1 MQSTSMIGVA
11 AGVLAMSS
19 AVAWPYP
26 VMAMDPPGY
35 TAPFVDSLETLTFPL
50 LAMIRCVPGWA
61 PALRADPA
69 LQALAAARAQR
80 VAAASACTPRPDCLA
95 EAWAWTPADI
105 ATVTAALRTVAA
117 RPGMADVLV
126 RTHMRASG
134 RFARH
139 AALANAELLAA
150 AWADTAAGLNHLVA
164 VYGAGEPPRYPAIDA
179 IIFDVK
185 RPEFAA
191 VLDAHA
197 RVTEAAARPDD
208 LVFDPSLRFGIGLLR
223 LNERTDAAAFRPLL
237 AGENTAA
244 LAQVRRTRW
253 SDYRYPALLVFGHG
267 PETAQSRTG
276 VLGHIRM
283 ARAADLFARRLAPF
297 IIVSGG
303 NVHPNRTPFNE
314 AIEMKRLLIAQY
326 AIPADRILIEPHA
339 RHTTTNLRNSARL
352 LLAARFPTN
361 QPSLIVTDPSTAPYI
376 GCKVLQERT
385 RAETGVLPGVVAP
398 ASTPFAFEFRP
409 DRAAFHVDPSD
420 PLDP

>member
-1 MQSTSMIGVA
+1 MQSASMIGAV

-19 AVAWPYP
+19 ATAWSDP
-26 VMAMDPPGY
+26 VMAMAPPGY
-35 TAPFVDSLETLTFPL
+35 AAPFVDSLETLNFPL
-50 LAMIRCVPGWA
+50 LAMIRQAPDWA
-61 PALRADPA
+61 PALRADPD
-69 LQALAAARAQR
+69 LRTLAAVRVQR
-80 VAAASACTPRPDCLA
+80 VAATFACTPLPECLA
-95 EAWAWTPADI
+95 EAWTWTPDDI
-105 ATVTAALRTVAA
+105 AAVTAALRTVAA
-117 RPGMADVLV
+117 RPGMTDALV
-126 RTHMRASG
+126 RAHLRASG

-139 AALANAELLAA
+139 AALADAELLAA
-150 AWADTAAGLNHLVA
+150 AWADAAAGLNHLVA
-164 VYGAGEPPRYPAIDA
+164 VYGEGKPSRYTAIDD

-191 VLDAHA
+191 VLNAHA
-197 RVTEAAARPDD
+197 RVTEAATRPDD
-208 LVFDPSLRFGIGLLR
+208 LVFDPSLRFGTGLLR

-237 AGENTAA
+237 AGENMAA
-244 LAQVRRTRW
+244 VAQVRQTRW

-267 PETAQSRTG
+267 PEDAQSRTG

-326 AIPADRILIEPHA
+326 GIPADRILIEPHA

-352 LLAARFPTN
+352 LFAAAFPTN
-361 QPSLIVTDPSTAPYI
+361 QPSLIVTDPATAPYI
-376 GCKVLQERT
+376 GSPLLQERT

-398 ASTPFAFEFRP
+398 AATPFAFEFRP
-409 DRAAFHVDPSD
+409 DRAAFHVDPLN

>member
-1 MQSTSMIGVA
+1 MKSASMIGAA
-11 AGVLAMSS
+11 AGALAMTS
-19 AVAWPYP
+19 AMAWSDRAL
-26 VMAMDPPGY
+26 AMEPPGY
-35 TAPFVDSLETLTFPL
+35 AAPFTESLETLNFPL
-50 LAMIRCVPGWA
+50 LAMIRQAQGWA

-69 LQALAAARAQR
+69 LQALATVRAQR
-80 VAAASACTPRPDCLA
+80 VAATAACAPRPLCLA
-95 EAWAWTPADI
+95 EAWAWTPEDI
-105 ATVTAALRTVAA
+105 AAVTAALRTVAA
-117 RPGMADVLV
+117 RPGMADGLV
-126 RTHMRASG
+126 RSHLRASG
-134 RFARH
+134 RFARY
-139 AALANAELLAA
+139 AALADAELLAA

-164 VYGAGEPPRYPAIDA
+164 VYGAGKPPRYPAIDA
-179 IIFDVK
+179 MIFDVK

-208 LVFDPSLRFGIGLLR
+208 LVFDPSLRFGTGLLR
-223 LNERTDAAAFRPLL
+223 LNERTDATAFRPLL
-237 AGENTAA
+237 AGENMAA
-244 LAQVRRTRW
+244 VAQVRRMRW

-267 PETAQSRTG
+267 PEDAQSRTG

-303 NVHPNRTPFNE
+303 SVHPNRTPFNE

-326 AIPADRILIEPHA
+326 DIPADRILIEPHA

-352 LLAARFPTN
+352 LFAAGFPTD
-361 QPSLIVTDPSTAPYI
+361 QPSLIVTDPATAPYI
-376 GCKVLQERT
+376 GSTLLQERA
-385 RAETGVLPGVVAP
+385 RAETGVLSGVVAP
-398 ASTPFAFEFRP
+398 AATPFTFAFRP